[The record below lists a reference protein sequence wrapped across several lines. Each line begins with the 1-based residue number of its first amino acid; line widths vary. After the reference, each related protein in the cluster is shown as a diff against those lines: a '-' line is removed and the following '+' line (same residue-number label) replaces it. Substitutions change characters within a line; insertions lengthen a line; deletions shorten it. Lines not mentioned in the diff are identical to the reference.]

1 MIIDYSKGVSH
12 MGLMIIFALIVILS
26 AFGIIRS
33 LREKNLLA
41 LAFSTGTFLVIG
53 WFTIM
58 TILKDGFPSAH

>member
-1 MIIDYSKGVSH
+1 
-12 MGLMIIFALIVILS
+12 MGLMIIFSLVVILS

-41 LAFSTGTFLVIG
+41 LFFSTGTFLVIG